1 MNKTQNDSPLANL
14 GMDAMRFGPAPTR
27 TREAAVIVVTLLL
40 GAVVLGITQPGAA
53 IAGVAAVAV
62 LAVFAIRWAVGT
74 RKWGQ
79 R

>member
-14 GMDAMRFGPAPTR
+14 VVDACRFGPAPTR
-27 TREAAVIVVTLLL
+27 GREAAVIVVTL
-40 GAVVLGITQPGAA
+40 VLVAIVLVIVQPAA
-53 IAGVAAVAV
+53 AVAAVAAV
-62 LAVFAIRWAVGT
+62 AILAGFAVRWTVGT